1 MDIQNEHKRIID
13 YTLSHFEKG
22 TPLAVPSYHFKQ
34 YVYVYLIFIWYDYFV
49 LHRSYNVRRYLI
61 KVSLCIILKYKSG
74 CLAKIGIID
83 ILMEIEHI
91 IVEIWHIKMSDMQF
105 WYYWQHKLYKHFVKV
120 VKRKAAAGK
129 IHFKNYFLN
138 LVWNKTWDRP
148 EWCQWIN
155 QVLRSFTW
163 LWMLIHS

>member
-22 TPLAVPSYHFKQ
+22 TPLVVPSYHFKQ
-34 YVYVYLIFIWYDYFV
+34 YVYVYLIIILYDYFV
-49 LHRSYNVRRYLI
+49 LRRRRCLI
-61 KVSLCIILKYKSG
+61 NVSLCIILKYRSE

-83 ILMEIEHI
+83 VLMEIEHI
-91 IVEIWHIKMSDMQF
+91 LVKIWHIKMSDMQF

-120 VKRKAAAGK
+120 VKRIAAAGK
-129 IHFKNYFLN
+129 IQFKNCFLD
-138 LVWNKTWDRP
+138 LVWNKTLDRP

-155 QVLRSFTW
+155 QVLRSFIW